1 MNDELTRRDEMSLAG
16 AALRGAPWKAAAVT
30 GGAVATINIGLGALT
45 GDLDLT
51 WAMLGGIALFSLF
64 AAIGSISRPNVG
76 DRVTRQARLW
86 ALRHPWRFALYP
98 SLGAAMLMYP
108 VQLIL
113 DGEGVFGSALDALQG
128 GVVIYL
134 VTAVAA
140 LLLKGRGQT
149 SLPGG
154 GR

>member
-16 AALRGAPWKAAAVT
+16 AALHGAPWKTAAVT
-30 GGAVATINIGLGALT
+30 GGAVTAASFGMGVLT
-45 GDLDLT
+45 GGGDLT
-51 WAMLGGIALFSLF
+51 WAMVVGIGLFSLI
-64 AAIGSISRPNVG
+64 AAIGSIGKPNSG

-108 VQLIL
+108 VQLIV
-113 DGEGVFGSALDALQG
+113 DGEGVFSAALDALQG
-128 GVVIYL
+128 GVVVYL
-134 VTAVAA
+134 ITAVLA
-140 LLLKGRGQT
+140 LTLKGRGQT

-154 GR
+154 R